1 VLQPSGIRTFVLAG
15 SCGVP
20 ASAKALSVNLTVTQ
34 PAAGGYLV
42 LFPANFEIPL
52 TSSINFGAGQTRAN
66 NAVVSLA
73 FDGSG
78 GIKVVNASGATVH
91 FILDV
96 NGYFQ

>member
-1 VLQPSGIRTFVLAG
+1 MNRVIWKPAG
-15 SCGVP
+15 
-20 ASAKALSVNLTVTQ
+20 AKALSVNLTVTQ

-42 LFPANFEIPL
+42 LFPANAEIPL
-52 TSSINFGAGQTRAN
+52 TSSINFAAGQTRAN
-66 NAVVSLA
+66 NAVVGLA

-78 GIKVVNASGATVH
+78 GIKVQNGSGGTVH